1 MNDIKIV
8 PYTFEPSCDCS
19 PEAVGYDRSLHVRDA
34 HAPITYWGVFLN
46 EKRISTSSSREL
58 AEKTKAWMENWLAVA
73 Q

>member
-1 MNDIKIV
+1 MDIKIV

-19 PEAVGYDRSLHVRDA
+19 PEAVGYDKNFHITKA

-46 EKRISTSSSREL
+46 ESRVSSTSSREL
-58 AEKTKAWMENWLAVA
+58 AEKTKEWMESWLASP